1 MTHIFPIFS
10 PRRDDLQRYL
20 AEKGIET
27 QVHYPIQPHR
37 QRCYD
42 GQWSM
47 ANGLLNLP
55 ITEQISATELS
66 IPCHQAMTDEEVD
79 TVIEALNS
87 YLG

>member
-1 MTHIFPIFS
+1 
-10 PRRDDLQRYL
+10 
-20 AEKGIET
+20 
-27 QVHYPIQPHR
+27 
-37 QRCYD
+37 
-42 GQWSM
+42 M
-47 ANGLLNLP
+47 ANGPLNLP